1 MSGQS
6 NSNTTAARAR
16 LRSRL
21 AVALALVLTAGSLA
35 TLFLGPGLMI
45 DPSVEAVIGD
55 LAAEQ
60 DGTPQL
66 VAVLR
71 PRQPVDAA
79 DIADLARVTRAVAK
93 LPAVRGAVSAA
104 TAAFPAQV
112 NGDIEMASLAQR
124 LQQHQ
129 GAAPRLLEIARAEPM
144 LAGRLFGVDG
154 QSLALLV
161 DMRPQA
167 PDALA
172 KGAQSVETLL
182 RNDTALT
189 DAFELFVTGTPL
201 VTSRVG
207 GQLINGLKRVAVLIV
222 LVVAGVLLACFTGW
236 RVLALSAASMVLGLL
251 WTLAAMSALGFS
263 MNLVTALV
271 PPFVVTLTLAY
282 GMHALFA
289 VLGRPD
295 PVAAASQ
302 LVLPMSVTAVTTVA
316 GLLAL
321 AMQALPV
328 VREFA
333 VSASIGVL
341 AGMLSVASVLV
352 PGLLAC
358 ANQCQPRPQLT
369 RLIRRL
375 SHWAGRRVIGSRRLI
390 VGVAIAV
397 LLLGGLSATQ
407 VQPGARYVGDLG
419 ASHPVRVQFEAVN
432 EALGGANGFEV
443 LIESTGANAVLQ
455 PEILAA
461 IDALETWLE
470 AQPEVGGVSSALDV
484 IKRLNQAFAESEFA
498 LPDSV
503 ALTKQLLLVGA
514 PPDLNRY
521 LNLDYSTTRLLVRTP
536 HDDTVTLAGLFER
549 TRARLEQLP
558 PGISVSLRGDAVV
571 LTHAVSRLTAGQF
584 WSFLVAF
591 AAIFVV
597 LSLVFASVQMG
608 LRAMLPNLVPVVSY
622 FGLIGLLD
630 IPLGPATALTACIVL
645 GIAVDDTL
653 FYLVRFNRAARALAS
668 EERAAMRALRDTLR
682 PVTVTSIT
690 LVLGFLCMTAT
701 GFASHA
707 QFGALAA
714 ATLGIAWLCDLLLTP
729 AISARSSIVTLWDV
743 LRIDLG
749 AAPEKTIPLMDGMS
763 RRQARLF
770 ALLAHTV
777 NVRAGQTLI
786 HAGETGREM
795 YVLID
800 GEVRV
805 WVNGDGGDEIEI
817 VRLRRGATIGETGLF
832 FEKRTAS
839 VTAVS
844 DARLLAVDADTL
856 ERIRQRYPR
865 IAALIFRNLN
875 RVQAATVAR
884 STQRLVAEH

>member
-1 MSGQS
+1 M
-6 NSNTTAARAR
+6 TTDARAR
-16 LRSRL
+16 LRSRI
-21 AVALALVLTAGSLA
+21 AVGAAALLTALALAVLA
-35 TLFLGPGLMI
+35 FGPGLTI

-55 LAAEQ
+55 LAADQ
-60 DGTPQL
+60 DGTPQV
-66 VAVLR
+66 VAVLT
-71 PRQPVDAA
+71 PRQAVDAA

-93 LPAVRGAVSAA
+93 LPTVRGAVSAA

-124 LQQHQ
+124 LRQHPDQ
-129 GAAPRLLEIARAEPM
+129 ADRLLAMARTEPM

-154 QSLALLV
+154 QSVALWV
-161 DMRPQA
+161 DLRQQA
-167 PDALA
+167 PEALA
-172 KGAQSVETLL
+172 EAATTVENLI
-182 RNDTALT
+182 RSDPAID
-189 DAFELFVTGTPL
+189 DAFDVYVTGTPL
-201 VTSRVG
+201 ITARVG
-207 GQLINGLKRVAVLIV
+207 GQLVHGLQRVAVLIV
-222 LVVAGVLLACFTGW
+222 LVVAGVLLACFTGV
-236 RVLALSAASMVLGLL
+236 RVLLLSAATMALALL
-251 WTLAAMSALGFS
+251 WTLATMSALGFS

-282 GMHALFA
+282 AMHALFA

-295 PVAAASQ
+295 PVRAASR
-302 LVLPMSVTAVTTVA
+302 LVLPMAVTGVTTVA

-333 VSASIGVL
+333 VSASAGVV
-341 AGMLSVASVLV
+341 AGMLAVACVLV
-352 PGLLAC
+352 PGLLPC
-358 ANQCQPRPQLT
+358 ARHCQPRPRLT

-375 SHWAGRRVIGSRRLI
+375 SRWAGRRVIASRRLI
-390 VGVAIAV
+390 VGVAVAV

-407 VQPGARYVGDLG
+407 VTPGARYVGDLG
-419 ASHPVRVQFEAVN
+419 ADHPVRVQFEAVTR
-432 EALGGANGFEV
+432 ALGGATGFEIV
-443 LIESTGANAVLQ
+443 IESTGANAVLQ

-461 IDALETWLE
+461 IDQLETWLE
-470 AQPEVGGVSSALDV
+470 AQPEVGGVSSAVDV
-484 IKRLNQAFAESEFA
+484 IKRINQAFADGDFA
-498 LPDSV
+498 LPDSL

-514 PPDLNRY
+514 PPDINRY
-521 LNLDYSTTRLLVRTP
+521 LNLDYSTTRLQVRTP
-536 HDDTVTLAGLFER
+536 HDDTVALAGLFER
-549 TRARLEQLP
+549 IEQQLAGLP
-558 PGISVSLRGDAVV
+558 PGVSPSLRGDAVV
-571 LTHAVSRLTAGQF
+571 LTRAVARLTAGQF
-584 WSFLVAF
+584 WSFVVAF

-682 PVTVTSIT
+682 PVTVTSMT

-749 AAPEKTIPLMDGMS
+749 AEPEKTIPLMDGMS

-777 NVRAGQTLI
+777 NIRAGQTLI
-786 HAGETGREM
+786 RAGDVGREM

-800 GEVRV
+800 GEMRV

-832 FEKRTAS
+832 FEQRTAS
-839 VTAVS
+839 VTAVT

-856 ERIRQRYPR
+856 ERIRLRYPR